1 MLNDSVTSVNWVS
14 QLEILS
20 PYGADSLLNQATCT
34 IHFVDKRKEL
44 ISHDDL
50 LLW

>member
-1 MLNDSVTSVNWVS
+1 MLNDSVTFVNWVS
-14 QLEILS
+14 HQENLS
-20 PYGADSLLNQATCT
+20 PCGAGFLLNQATCT
-34 IHFVDKRKEL
+34 IHLVDKGRGL